1 MITRRIGIRNTVK
14 NQFSFIT
21 NQQHNRKEKNM
32 DEIFNNQESDGLE
45 PDDILSS
52 LLTDDNSDDMIELTI
67 HYRKIATPF
76 FLQELSAQTETDDFT
91 SFQAFV
97 SRATCLNDFDMDWV
111 RGGHQG

>member
-1 MITRRIGIRNTVK
+1 
-14 NQFSFIT
+14 
-21 NQQHNRKEKNM
+21 M
-32 DEIFNNQESDGLE
+32 DEVFEYQESDGLE
-45 PDDILSS
+45 PDDLLSD